1 MRNTFVLYEIIFFIN
16 IVISDF
22 GTNVNM
28 LPACIDYNP
37 TRQKRFLIR
46 TGV

>member
-1 MRNTFVLYEIIFFIN
+1 MYITEYMCNTFALYEIIFFIN

-28 LPACIDYNP
+28 LPACVDI
-37 TRQKRFLIR
+37 
-46 TGV
+46 